1 MRIAASTL
9 FGITLACRGA
19 PSPPAGDAPPRM
31 TIAEV
36 LAAHTD
42 RLMALPGVVGIGEG
56 AVDGLPAVHVLVTEL
71 TDDLRRRLPEELEG
85 YRVQVVETGVI
96 RPQQDTNPPR
106 H

>member
-1 MRIAASTL
+1 
-9 FGITLACRGA
+9 
-19 PSPPAGDAPPRM
+19 M

-36 LAAHTD
+36 LAANTD
-42 RLMALPGVVGIGEG
+42 RLMALPGVVGVGEG
-56 AVDGLPAVHVLVTEL
+56 AVDGRPAVHVLVSEL

-96 RPQQDTNPPR
+96 RPQQDTLPPR